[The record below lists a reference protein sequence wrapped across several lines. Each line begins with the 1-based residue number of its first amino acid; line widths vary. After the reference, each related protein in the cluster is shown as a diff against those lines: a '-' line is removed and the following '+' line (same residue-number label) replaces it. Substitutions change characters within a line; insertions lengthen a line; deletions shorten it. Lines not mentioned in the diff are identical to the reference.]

1 MSEQINNCQNV
12 DKKGKCVTHSRPQ
25 ILRYLWSR
33 AWGHFKTSST
43 GDDPAE
49 EMREERMRK
58 PSNVTAREISVECA
72 SFALPLRCCVM
83 TIKVFTINIIG
94 DCW

>member
-1 MSEQINNCQNV
+1 MCDPFSSPDSPLLV
-12 DKKGKCVTHSRPQ
+12 VKCLVT
-25 ILRYLWSR
+25 
-33 AWGHFKTSST
+33 FKTSST